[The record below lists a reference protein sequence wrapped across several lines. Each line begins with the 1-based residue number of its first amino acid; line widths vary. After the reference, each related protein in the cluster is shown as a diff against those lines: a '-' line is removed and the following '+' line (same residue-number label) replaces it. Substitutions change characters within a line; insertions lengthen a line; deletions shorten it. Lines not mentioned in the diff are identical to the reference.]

1 MNRFL
6 FTALC
11 LTAAALCSCASGDKK
26 KPSSKSLD
34 EIKLSERMGRKP
46 DANSRSHY
54 EKYLPSSMGGK
65 GTAGSQFQKQVHR
78 SAAFAGTNNQA
89 KGFEGSHKTNQ
100 STFGRLKFW
109 GKNSTFAEAGKTSS
123 GTSKTFDP
131 GAGSFNTSK
140 SASESGQVFSGAT
153 NSFGTKSAI
162 SDGERITSLPNAKSI
177 DSISTTN
184 SYSEDEVK
192 KLLNRN

>member
-1 MNRFL
+1 MNRLL

-26 KPSSKSLD
+26 KSSSKSLD
-34 EIKLSERMGRKP
+34 EVKLSERMGRKP
-46 DANSRSHY
+46 DADSRSHY
-54 EKYLPSSMGGK
+54 EKYLPSAMGGK
-65 GTAGSQFQKQVHR
+65 GSAGSQFQKQVHR
-78 SAAFAGTNNQA
+78 SATFAGTNNQA
-89 KGFEGSHKTNQ
+89 KGFEGSHKTKQ
-100 STFGRLKFW
+100 STIGRLKFW
-109 GKNSTFAEAGKTSS
+109 GKNSAFAEAGKTSS

-131 GAGSFNTSK
+131 GAGSFNTAK
-140 SASESGQVFSGAT
+140 SASGAGKVFSGASD
-153 NSFGTKSAI
+153 SFGTKSAL
-162 SDGERITSLPNAKSI
+162 SGDTRTTLPNAKSI